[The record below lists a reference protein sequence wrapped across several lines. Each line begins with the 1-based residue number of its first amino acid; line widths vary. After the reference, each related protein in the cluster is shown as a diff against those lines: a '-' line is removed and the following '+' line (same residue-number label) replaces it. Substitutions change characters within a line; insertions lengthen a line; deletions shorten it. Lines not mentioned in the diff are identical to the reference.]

1 MTNMIEKM
9 QGVTMWPAADKLL
22 GKVAEAI
29 TAVEVSSPNAGGW
42 MDRKNNVAIKAGTR
56 EELVRTLTALGVY
69 TIPLEAALV
78 LAASGHR
85 LPMSEIDAALAK
97 GNVETQD
104 RIRLKAAA
112 DRFGLLKK

>member
-1 MTNMIEKM
+1 MSNMIDKM

-29 TAVEVSSPNAGGW
+29 TAVEVSSPHAGGW
-42 MDRKNNVAIKAGTR
+42 MDRKNNVTIKAGTR
-56 EELVRTLTALGVY
+56 EELVQTLTALGVF
-69 TIPLEAALV
+69 TVSKDSAMALI
-78 LAASGHR
+78 ANGHK
-85 LPMSEIDAALAK
+85 LPIAEIDAALAK
-97 GNVETQD
+97 GDVETQD